1 MESGWVRPT
10 SQGAAPSI
18 KLHSRIRAIALS
30 ALLLAPTVCTAAPSN
45 RIVKALAT
53 AADASAPEDQRVAS
67 IRRLGRAD
75 YDDVSVTLFK
85 LLAANESEAIRLA
98 VLKTLTQQAE
108 PGSVPPLLK
117 LWNEFPPAINLAAL
131 HAITTRQVLA
141 AEFLKQL
148 ESGALPL
155 ASIDTATRKRF
166 ESLPDKQ
173 LAKRAQKLFRR
184 APVLDAKAKFEKFK
198 GALKLKGNPKRGRE
212 VFRQRAC
219 FNCHRLGGEGVFVGA
234 DLFTVKDMP
243 PDKLLLQIVAPNL
256 FFMPN
261 FQLFVAVDED
271 NELVEGLMA
280 GSNSTTVTLRRA
292 KGDQTVLHKKDLK
305 KLKGIGVSLM
315 PEGLLEQLTDQQ
327 IANLLSFIRTSKGS
341 EGVGVGLRAAPTE

>member
-1 MESGWVRPT
+1 MNQIHRTPT
-10 SQGAAPSI
+10 ALTIALCLSLVASTNAAPSA
-18 KLHSRIRAIALS
+18 RI
-30 ALLLAPTVCTAAPSN
+30 T
-45 RIVKALAT
+45 KALNT
-53 AADASAPEDQRVAS
+53 AVDASLPEDQRVAS
-67 IRRLGRAD
+67 VRRLGRAD
-75 YDDVSVTLFK
+75 YDDVSGTLFK
-85 LLAANESEAIRLA
+85 LLDSNESEAIRLA
-98 VLKTLTQQAE
+98 VLKTLTQQAD
-108 PGSVPPLLK
+108 PRSVPPLLK

-131 HAITTRQVLA
+131 HTITTRQVLA
-141 AEFLKQL
+141 DEFLKRL

-166 ESLPDKQ
+166 ESLPDAK
-173 LAKRAQKLFRR
+173 LANRAKELFRR

-198 GALKLKGNPKRGRE
+198 GALKLTGDPKRGRE

-280 GSNSTTVTLRRA
+280 GSNSTTVTLRRTM
-292 KGDQTVLHKKDLK
+292 GDQTVLHKKDLK
-305 KLKGIGVSLM
+305 KLKGVGVSLM

-327 IANLLSFIRTSKGS
+327 VADLLSFIQTSKGS
-341 EGVGVGLRAAPTE
+341 EGVGVGLRAEPTQ